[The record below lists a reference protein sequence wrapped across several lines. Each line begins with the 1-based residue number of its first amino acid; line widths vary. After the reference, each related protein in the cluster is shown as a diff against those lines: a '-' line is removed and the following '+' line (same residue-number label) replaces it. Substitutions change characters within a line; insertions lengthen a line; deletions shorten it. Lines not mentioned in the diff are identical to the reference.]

1 MFSVEIR
8 GRKNKRDS
16 DLDSEENLYA
26 KKDAFTNSISF
37 GFTTLSI
44 AIATKCD
51 AEHIRDDTIQGT
63 MSKADADDDDKGQ
76 AGLTT

>member
-16 DLDSEENLYA
+16 DLDTEENLNA
-26 KKDAFTNSISF
+26 QKDVFRNSISF

-51 AEHIRDDTIQGT
+51 AEHIWDDTL
-63 MSKADADDDDKGQ
+63 SKAEADKDDKGQ